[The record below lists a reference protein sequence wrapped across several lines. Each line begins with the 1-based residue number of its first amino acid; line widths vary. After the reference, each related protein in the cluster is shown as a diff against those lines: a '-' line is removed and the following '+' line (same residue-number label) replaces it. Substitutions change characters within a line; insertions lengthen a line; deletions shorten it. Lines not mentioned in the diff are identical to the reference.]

1 MFRIIIL
8 MISILKLFSYD
19 KTYFEFYKSNYFM
32 QEENNIYIPYR
43 LKISTNGDLTM
54 SAPRYYTND
63 LYRDASYEPLI
74 VVRAGKNNQEGFIKE
89 GQILYSVMGYT
100 IDYDNNYYILD
111 QGIIDKNDHT
121 TKSDSKV
128 LVTDSSGKKIS
139 TYEFSGLDLKNS
151 LLTDIVVDHD
161 GKYIYITDSGNLKNK
176 NSTPGLIVIKID
188 GEKYKVYKVLNN
200 HESFLPDKEFEN
212 IIYNTGNDI
221 YDYFSEATG
230 VNNIQISCNDETIY
244 YSSIKSKKIYSVYT
258 KDILNAIEKYETSN
272 NKNDLDDITV
282 KSTDRKFLSN
292 NFIVSSKN
300 NFFMINSES
309 KSDVEVSF
317 NPEKDLSRYDQERN
331 SQIKS
336 KVNSFRLPLSLDI
349 NGGTLYLLDVN
360 TTDRGKIIYSIYTAK
375 LKTDELDN
383 NVGCTVFIFKIYGS
397 VIFLFIW
404 VFIILAIAVVLVI
417 ANSGNKIEQSNL
429 RKERE
434 KQEEINELNN
444 KLNE

>member
-1 MFRIIIL
+1 

-19 KTYFEFYKSNYFM
+19 KTYFEFYKSNYFIG
-32 QEENNIYIPYR
+32 EENKIYIPYR

-54 SAPRYYTND
+54 SAPRYYTD
-63 LYRDASYEPLI
+63 YLYRDASYEPLI

-151 LLTDIVVDHD
+151 LLTDIAVDHD

-176 NSTPGLIVIKID
+176 NSTSGLIVIKID

-200 HESFLPDKEFEN
+200 NHESFLPDKDFEN

-221 YDYFSEATG
+221 YDYFAEATG

-300 NFFMINSES
+300 NFFMINSEY

-317 NPEKDLSRYDQERN
+317 SPEKDLSKYDQERN

-336 KVNSFRLPLSLDI
+336 KVNSFLLPLSLDI

-360 TTDRGKIIYSIYTAK
+360 ITDTGKIVYSIYTAK

-434 KQEEINELNN
+434 KQEEINELN
-444 KLNE
+444 KTLNE